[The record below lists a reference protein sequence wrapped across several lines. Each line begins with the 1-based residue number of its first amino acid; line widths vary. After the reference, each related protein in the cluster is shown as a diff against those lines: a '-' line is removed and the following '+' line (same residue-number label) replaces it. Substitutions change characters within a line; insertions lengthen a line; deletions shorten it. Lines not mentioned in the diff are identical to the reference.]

1 MTARQSI
8 AAMLLTAWSGVAW
21 SAEPTGFRYSCT
33 LMPASEGTLA
43 QKQAASAF
51 AADKLA
57 IEILAP
63 TVQAAAAAGIDL
75 EPTLYVIKGDS
86 AGPLGVVPEEFE
98 ISDSYGQALTLRW
111 TDAENRHLKLA
122 LLIADAAHIDGGSA
136 VVSLTREAAS
146 VEPTPDWVFSGQCQI
161 SGTFTTAADKAEKS

>member
-1 MTARQSI
+1 
-8 AAMLLTAWSGVAW
+8 
-21 SAEPTGFRYSCT
+21 
-33 LMPASEGTLA
+33 
-43 QKQAASAF
+43 
-51 AADKLA
+51 
-57 IEILAP
+57 
-63 TVQAAAAAGIDL
+63 
-75 EPTLYVIKGDS
+75 
-86 AGPLGVVPEEFE
+86 VVPEEFE

-111 TDAENRHLKLA
+111 TDAENRDLKLA